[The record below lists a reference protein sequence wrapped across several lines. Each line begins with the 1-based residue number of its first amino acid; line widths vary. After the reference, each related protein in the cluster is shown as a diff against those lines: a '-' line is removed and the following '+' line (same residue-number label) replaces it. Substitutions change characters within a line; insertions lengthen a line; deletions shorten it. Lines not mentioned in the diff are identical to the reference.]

1 MSKKRGVPEMQRGL
15 VDDEMQRAYMQKQA
29 AGCAHVQAY
38 AQRISAMRDT
48 IAIEKASSE
57 LDDSGGTTT
66 TSAPVYNLKLSAACR
81 MTHAEVTA
89 VAGKTFIHCG
99 SGEVAQVLS
108 RRSSSYLKLPLG
120 ASFNVITHD
129 DALAATV
136 LRNVLSEEDAEL
148 WSTMRQ
154 YHKTVSIGWGQ
165 GCEASDDRPNM
176 RGPTH
181 AHTLA
186 LHTANACGCP
196 ADKAALR
203 CAAHLPRVR
212 VAQAD
217 GPTNPQ
223 RVVAMMR
230 TDTGAASQRIVKD
243 FTVNDIQP
251 RNGSFDNKLVVQYQ
265 NREGKVRARTRFF
278 LL

>member
-15 VDDEMQRAYMQKQA
+15 IDDEMQRAYMQKQA
-29 AGCAHVQAY
+29 DGRVHLQTYVQRVGAL
-38 AQRISAMRDT
+38 RET
-48 IAIEKASSE
+48 IAIEKASPE
-57 LDDSGGTTT
+57 LDDSGGTT

-81 MTHAEVTA
+81 MTPAEVDA
-89 VAGKTFIHCG
+89 VAGKTFFHCG

-108 RRSSSYLKLPLG
+108 RRSSSYLKLPPG
-120 ASFNVITHD
+120 ASFNVHTHD
-129 DALAATV
+129 GALAVTV
-136 LRNVLSEEDAEL
+136 LRNVLSDEDAKL
-148 WSTMRQ
+148 WPTMRQ
-154 YHKTVSIGWGQ
+154 YHETVSVGWGQ

-176 RGPTH
+176 RGPSH
-181 AHTLA
+181 PPTLA
-186 LHTANACGCP
+186 LHTAKACGCP

-203 CAAHLPRVR
+203 CAAHLPCVH

-217 GPTNPQ
+217 GPSNPQ
-223 RVVAMMR
+223 RIAAMMR
-230 TDTGAASQRIVKD
+230 TDNGAASLRIVKD
-243 FTVNDIQP
+243 FKVNDIQP